1 VLYLLK
7 ALPNTKFFELIFFL
21 ILKFPFSMKKVIP
34 IVAILLIASLVGY
47 KWYTWKHP
55 QPDELITKVVPAN
68 NNTPSTDGTTTV
80 ALQGSVPQTRNTVN
94 IQLEPVVKGVRKG
107 VIEVGASGFNAFAVD
122 IDQNRNWELVSKTF
136 GKSMVWDGFANAQDI
151 IDGTKEY
158 ISALAEKGIAGRNI
172 HFIVSSGAAK
182 VPGIDKV
189 ITALKTRYTVN
200 VVTADEEGK
209 FACKALLP
217 KAYRE
222 NSFCFDMG
230 SGNTKINWYEN
241 GKIKTIE
248 CPGAKYYAIN
258 KTDQEVYNEVVA
270 ACNKVPAS
278 LRNNCFVLG
287 GVPFSLAKESRSG
300 DERFTPL
307 LGPDSYSA
315 GDDAKKKCGLN
326 IYRAIYETTGAAN
339 FYFDW
344 DANFT
349 IGYLLSMN

>member
-1 VLYLLK
+1 
-7 ALPNTKFFELIFFL
+7 
-21 ILKFPFSMKKVIP
+21 MKKLIP
-34 IVAILLIASLVGY
+34 ILIVVLLGAGGY
-47 KWYTWKHP
+47 YQYYKSQHP
-55 QPDELITKVVPAN
+55 DPVVMNNKVVAPTTN
-68 NNTPSTDGTTTV
+68 NIPTDGTTTV
-80 ALQGSVPQTRNTVN
+80 ALQGGDISKATTDRNNVN
-94 IQLEPVVKGVRKG
+94 IQLEPVISGIRKG

-122 IDQNRNWELVSKTF
+122 IDANKNWEMVSKTF
-136 GKSMVWDGFANAQDI
+136 GKSMAWDGFANSQDI
-151 IDGTKEY
+151 IEGTKDY

-209 FACKALLP
+209 FACKASLP
-217 KAYRE
+217 KAYRN
-222 NSFCFDMG
+222 NSFSVDMG
-230 SGNTKINWYEN
+230 SGNTKVNWYEG

-248 CPGAKYYAIN
+248 LPGAKYYAIN

-270 ACNKVPAS
+270 ACNKIPAN
-278 LRNNCFVLG
+278 LRNNCFIIG
-287 GVPFSLAKESRSG
+287 GVPSSLAKQTRSG
-300 DERFTPL
+300 DERFTI
-307 LGPDSYSA
+307 LGNPDSYSA

-339 FYFDW
+339 YYFDW